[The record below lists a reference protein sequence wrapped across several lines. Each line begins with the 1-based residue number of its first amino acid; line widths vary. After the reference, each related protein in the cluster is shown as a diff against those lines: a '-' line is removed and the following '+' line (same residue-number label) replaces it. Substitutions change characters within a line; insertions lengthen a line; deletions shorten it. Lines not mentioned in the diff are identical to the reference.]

1 MPNHEIEPVCH
12 PDSRILILGSFPSV
26 KSRETGF
33 YYGHPQNRFWKI
45 LSIIYEE
52 GIPETI
58 MEKKDFLKRN
68 RIALWDVISSCDIQ
82 GSSDA
87 SIHNIVV
94 NDIKEII
101 KNTQIRKIFLNGR
114 KAEKL
119 YEIYLKEEITIPSV
133 FLPSTS
139 PANASWSL
147 ERLLQVWKQIKE

>member
-139 PANASWSL
+139 PANASWSS